1 MVERQG
7 RDHSESLKSG
17 KRRPRSSR
25 KHFERSTKAAA
36 LDAAPQHLAVRP
48 QKSRQKPSG
57 ALRRTEQ
64 VGDLAQSSEFIDF
77 LVVSRGDLFTMFD
90 AIGQDAHYEG
100 S

>member
-1 MVERQG
+1 
-7 RDHSESLKSG
+7 
-17 KRRPRSSR
+17 
-25 KHFERSTKAAA
+25 
-36 LDAAPQHLAVRP
+36 
-48 QKSRQKPSG
+48 
-57 ALRRTEQ
+57 